1 MLLGTKILYESSDRG
16 DSFSR
21 PNGTT
26 ALDGEVRS
34 IVYGGRKAGVANE
47 DVAYVAA
54 GDKLYRRTAAGTQ
67 FSEVTAYTGEA
78 VKDIAMDPDDWARVY
93 LLAGD
98 GLVWRTTDAG
108 DTWTD
113 VSGDPN
119 GGKASNSVIG
129 FEIET
134 IEIFGRTSAGGDEVV
149 FIGGRASDASY
160 TNGFRTGV
168 FAAESFGADT
178 TQWVP
183 FGTNLPRVT
192 VNDLYYSPE
201 DNLLVASVIG
211 RGIWTVGSL
220 SDLLGSVA
228 PVADLNGAA
237 TGTGFAANFAGG
249 GGAVSVVDAAN
260 LTAVDPDSTIV
271 SATLQLLYPE
281 DGAAESISVDI
292 PNGSGLTAQ
301 AYNATTGQLIVTG
314 AATPAVYQTL
324 LQSVKYNNTAAA
336 PNPNPRKLFITLND
350 GSANGN
356 TAVSSISVLP
366 NVAAPAVDLNGPGAT
381 GIDSSASFLEG
392 DAPLKIGT
400 ADLTVTAGAANLSGG
415 TLTITNRPNGA
426 NELLAVDT
434 TGTAI
439 MAAFDPQ
446 TGVLTLTGSDTV
458 ANYETVLRTATYQN
472 TSIKPDTATRS
483 ITVTVTTGAV
493 ASPVAEAKIQVFGA
507 NNAPVL
513 DNAAPYIV
521 TTVTSA
527 AANPGTEID
536 VLRDSLG
543 AGKITDADPNDL
555 VGIVVTAVNET
566 NGAWQYTLDAGV
578 TWTALAGA
586 SITTA
591 RGLGPIQGTRVRFVP
606 NPGFNGTATFDFRAW
621 DLTGPIKRQGVN
633 IRNGRFRDTTT
644 TGGTTAFSSA
654 LGTAQVTVNIAAAN
668 TAPTLDNSGNPFA
681 ILGVGSRQAA
691 EMRQGTLVSDI
702 LARGAGGNP
711 ITDPD
716 TGALKGIAITAV
728 DKSLGTVQY
737 TLVTANPQEADWK
750 DVEAAGAVSGSSALL
765 LPTTARLRFTTGLI
779 PHHSTGAPFLTL
791 ESKLDTGLSFRA
803 WDQTSGAV
811 EGRADTTTN
820 GGASAFSTAVETAK
834 IYFEARLFRSFNT
847 NASLNIYTLEAEFN
861 ALTANPAIVD
871 RSTSAFTGFTVLL
884 SAVPELGTAPL
895 FRMYFG
901 VQFNDDGTETDMG
914 YRYLTSRSDEA
925 DILEGLGR
933 ADKRPTREGA
943 YFRELGVNAGSA
955 ALGYIYSTQQPGTLQ
970 MTQVYRTDAFPKP
983 TRPGGTPEGSTPTTT
998 KSQEQGDHVYTTN
1011 TAFETGRPGTWRVE
1025 ASRGF
1030 VRELTPNPTGGPPPL
1045 VLDATAMSGPAVTAA
1060 RMPAPVPA
1068 SVGGGT
1074 VGIASSVVE
1083 AIARLVAAPSRNTDS
1098 VPASTPDIDNPG
1110 PDDGVLATS
1119 PATDDVADL
1128 VSFDTFFT
1136 DSDLVAAA
1144 GWGV

>member
-1 MLLGTKILYESSDRG
+1 VSVLLNAA
-16 DSFSR
+16 
-21 PNGTT
+21 NGNFTGQT
-26 ALDGEVRS
+26 RTVDT
-34 IVYGGRKAGVANE
+34 VAP
-47 DVAYVAA
+47 
-54 GDKLYRRTAAGTQ
+54 T
-67 FSEVTAYTGEA
+67 
-78 VKDIAMDPDDWARVY
+78 
-93 LLAGD
+93 
-98 GLVWRTTDAG
+98 
-108 DTWTD
+108 
-113 VSGDPN
+113 
-119 GGKASNSVIG
+119 
-129 FEIET
+129 
-134 IEIFGRTSAGGDEVV
+134 
-149 FIGGRASDASY
+149 
-160 TNGFRTGV
+160 
-168 FAAESFGADT
+168 
-178 TQWVP
+178 
-183 FGTNLPRVT
+183 
-192 VNDLYYSPE
+192 
-201 DNLLVASVIG
+201 VASVL
-211 RGIWTVGSL
+211 RQNPL
-220 SDLLGSVA
+220 A
-228 PVADLNGAA
+228 
-237 TGTGFAANFAGG
+237 
-249 GGAVSVVDAAN
+249 
-260 LTAVDPDSTIV
+260 
-271 SATLQLLYPE
+271 
-281 DGAAESISVDI
+281 
-292 PNGSGLTAQ
+292 
-301 AYNATTGQLIVTG
+301 ATTGADQLVFRVTFSE
-314 AATPAVYQTL
+314 AVQNVSTGDFTL
-324 LQSVKYNNTAAA
+324 
-336 PNPNPRKLFITLND
+336 
-350 GSANGN
+350 
-356 TAVSSISVLP
+356 
-366 NVAAPAVDLNGPGAT
+366 
-381 GIDSSASFLEG
+381 
-392 DAPLKIGT
+392 
-400 ADLTVTAGAANLSGG
+400 GG
-415 TLTITNRPNGA
+415 TSA
-426 NELLAVDT
+426 AD
-434 TGTAI
+434 GT
-439 MAAFDPQ
+439 
-446 TGVLTLTGSDTV
+446 V
-458 ANYETVLRTATYQN
+458 N
-472 TSIKPDTATRS
+472 
-483 ITVTVTTGAV
+483 AV
-493 ASPVAEAKIQVFGA
+493 ASVSTSVYDVTITGVTNSNGTIQLLF
-507 NNAPVL
+507 
-513 DNAAPYIV
+513 AAGQ
-521 TTVTSA
+521 
-527 AANPGTEID
+527 N
-536 VLRDSLG
+536 
-543 AGKITDADPNDL
+543 ITDLATNALTNTTP
-555 VGIVVTAVNET
+555 TTTET
-566 NGAWQYTLDAGV
+566 YTL
-578 TWTALAGA
+578 
-586 SITTA
+586 
-591 RGLGPIQGTRVRFVP
+591 
-606 NPGFNGTATFDFRAW
+606 
-621 DLTGPIKRQGVN
+621 VN
-633 IRNGRFRDTTT
+633 NR
-644 TGGTTAFSSA
+644 
-654 LGTAQVTVNIAAAN
+654 
-668 TAPTLDNSGNPFA
+668 APTLNATGNPFA
-681 ILGVGSRQAA
+681 ILGAGSRQSS
-691 EMRQGTLVSDI
+691 EMRHGTLVSDL

-711 ITDPD
+711 ISDLD
-716 TGALKGIAITAV
+716 AGALKGIAITAV

-791 ESKLDTGLSFRA
+791 ESKLDTGLTFRA